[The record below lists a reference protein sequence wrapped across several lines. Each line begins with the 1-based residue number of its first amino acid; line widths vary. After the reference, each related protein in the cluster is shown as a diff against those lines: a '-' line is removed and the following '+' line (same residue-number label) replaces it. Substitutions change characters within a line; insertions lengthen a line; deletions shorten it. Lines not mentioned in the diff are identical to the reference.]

1 MKIFALFEVMDKEPS
16 LIFIWISSILL
27 GVGGLLLSRYRW
39 WMTTIIIVIA
49 LILTY
54 TQISELRDPSVG
66 PNIVREAGRGYVIQ
80 SYIAAV
86 ISITLPSLGLI
97 MKWRRS

>member
-39 WMTTIIIVIA
+39 RMTAIIVVIA
-49 LILTY
+49 LTVAY
-54 TQISELRDPSVG
+54 AQISELRDPFVG
-66 PNIVREAGRGYVIQ
+66 PHIVREAGYGYVVQ
-80 SYIAAV
+80 SYIAVV
-86 ISITLPSLGLI
+86 ISILLPSLGLI
-97 MKWRRS
+97 MKLRRS